1 VAPVKSIA
9 ECVGRIGGN
18 ELRLFLLEASARRTF
33 ESVDRDISRLCRGLW
48 EHSLATAIVAR
59 DLLRQVQVKQP
70 EAGYLSGLLHDI
82 GKPVVAT
89 MLLDAETRLRG
100 TRTQSWFPPATW
112 SVLISSIHRRVGTA
126 LAVKW
131 GLPASIAHSIR
142 DCVDYDSTDSHCDA
156 NAVLLA
162 NALAKREGIY
172 VGEIDE
178 DEVASQIFAGRALFS
193 VDDEQLTYLT
203 RYLKD
208 RVNERM
214 F

>member
-1 VAPVKSIA
+1 
-9 ECVGRIGGN
+9 
-18 ELRLFLLEASARRTF
+18 
-33 ESVDRDISRLCRGLW
+33 
-48 EHSLATAIVAR
+48 
-59 DLLRQVQVKQP
+59 
-70 EAGYLSGLLHDI
+70 
-82 GKPVVAT
+82 

-126 LAVKW
+126 LAAKW
-131 GLPASIAHSIR
+131 GLPESIARSIR
-142 DCVDYDSTDSHCDA
+142 DSVDYDSADSHCDA
-156 NAVLLA
+156 NAVRLA

-172 VGEIDE
+172 VGEIDQE
-178 DEVASQIFAGRALFS
+178 EVASQIFAGCALFS